1 MSAWIETHGEW
12 AIPLVLIVAALSDGI
27 IEFIARCC

>member
-12 AIPLVLIVAALSDGI
+12 AIPLVLIGAALSESL
-27 IEFIARCC
+27 IEFVARCC